1 MKEFLLLIREDQG
14 YGDLS
19 FADMQA
25 DIEKHIAWV
34 NEIAEKGHF
43 KYGNPL
49 ESKGKLIKGKE
60 KIVTDGPY
68 IETKECVS
76 GFYFLLANDLDEAT
90 AIASGCPSL
99 EYGAQLEIREV
110 IPTDE

>member
-1 MKEFLLLIREDQG
+1 MKEFLLLIREDHS

-19 FADMQA
+19 PEDMQA
-25 DIEKHIAWV
+25 DIQKHIDWV

-43 KYGNPL
+43 KNGNPL
-49 ESKGKLIKGKE
+49 DSNGRLIKGKE

-76 GFYFLLANDLDEAT
+76 GFYFLLANDLDEAV

-110 IPTDE
+110 ILTDA